1 MLTGREHFYEQW
13 KRRVAWTVERGPV
26 LDIGTPAPFFKSLA
40 WLEPECAVPYFC
52 SDVRHVPTVDFV
64 SDACALPIRSDSVRV
79 VICRA
84 VCNYVVDPQRIIDEI
99 QHVLK
104 PGGRAFV
111 GLASVAPWH
120 RRLSRSA
127 RRRGP
132 LRARQRQAFFASW
145 SRFELLNAGGIAWT
159 AWNYLPGRLQR
170 PSFAPT
176 REPNRPGHQNQH
188 HRRVLGLRRKDG
200 SRSTGSGPFGEAGC

>member
-52 SDVRHVPTVDFV
+52 SDVRHVPSVDFV
-64 SDACALPIRSDSVRV
+64 SDACALPIRSDSVRA

-99 QHVLK
+99 QRVLK

-111 GLASVAPWH
+111 GLASVAPYTGGFPGLPGDVV
-120 RRLSRSA
+120 RFAPDSA
-127 RRRGP
+127 H
-132 LRARQRQAFFASW
+132 AFFASW
-145 SRFELLNAGGIAWT
+145 SRFDLLNAGGIAWT
-159 AWNYLPGRLQR
+159 AWNYLPGKLQR
-170 PSFAPT
+170 PSFAPLV
-176 REPNRPGHQNQH
+176 NRIDRAIKTNITAEYWVFAEKTPHE
-188 HRRVLGLRRKDG
+188 LL
-200 SRSTGSGPFGEAGC
+200 TTT